1 MQGVSTDKGDGC
13 GNENMKG
20 FSLIV
25 GCDLRAS
32 YCRVSIEICI
42 QFPLQEHM
50 RTQAPHC
57 CPELRVSMPK

>member
-1 MQGVSTDKGDGC
+1 MQGVSTDQGDGYE
-13 GNENMKG
+13 NENMKG

-32 YCRVSIEICI
+32 YCRVSIEVCI
-42 QFPLQEHM
+42 QFPLQEFM